1 MKALAERQDKNY
13 ALQQAVFMVK
23 YPNMN
28 RLKIVT
34 GHFGS
39 GKTEF
44 AVNMALQSRGKTAIL
59 DMDTVNP
66 YFRTADAEKV
76 LTDKGIRVILPLFVN
91 TNVDIPAL
99 TGEVISVFAD
109 KSTTAIFDVGGDDEG
124 AMALGQYCRFFS
136 EEAYDMYF
144 IINTKR
150 PLTREK
156 DEIIA
161 YLRAVEAASRLR
173 VTHLVNCTHLGAETT
188 TDIVLEGQLITEKV
202 SRETGIPIGFT
213 AVKKELA
220 DKIKVNNPVMGIEL
234 YIKFKGF
241 F

>member
-1 MKALAERQDKNY
+1 
-13 ALQQAVFMVK
+13 MVK
-23 YPNMN
+23 YPNMS

-44 AVNMALQSRGKTAIL
+44 AVNLALQSQGKTAIL

-66 YFRTADAEKV
+66 YFRAADAQNA
-76 LTDKGIRVILPLFVN
+76 LTDKGVRVILPLFVN

-109 KSTTAIFDVGGDDEG
+109 KSTAAIFDVGGDDEG
-124 AMALGQYCRFFS
+124 AMALGQYYRFFS
-136 EEAYDMYF
+136 QEPYDMYF
-144 IINTKR
+144 VINTRR
-150 PLTREK
+150 PLTSEK
-156 DEIIA
+156 DEVIS

-173 VTHLVNCTHLGAETT
+173 VTRLVNCTHLGAETT
-188 TDIVLEGQLITEKV
+188 AEIVLEGQKITEAV

-220 DKIKVNNPVMGIEL
+220 DKIKVDNPVMGLEL
-234 YIKFKGF
+234 YINFSGF
-241 F
+241 